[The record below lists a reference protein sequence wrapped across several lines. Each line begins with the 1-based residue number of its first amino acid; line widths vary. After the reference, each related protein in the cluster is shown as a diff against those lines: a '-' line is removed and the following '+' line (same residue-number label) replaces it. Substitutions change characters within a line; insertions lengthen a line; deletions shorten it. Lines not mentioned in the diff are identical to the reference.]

1 MYIYRYLEE
10 EVKKINKSFKVLY
23 VGGPRQVGK
32 TTLLKKL
39 AGELGFN
46 YVTLDDIEIRNLAT
60 TEPKLF
66 LKQFP
71 SPLLIDEIQYAPE
84 LLPYIKIE
92 VDNQNQNGV
101 YWITGSQHFSIIKN
115 LNESLAGRVAIMS
128 LNTLSS
134 GEINQMDRKNE
145 PFLPILIDPK
155 LQIQEYDIYQRIL
168 RGGFPALV
176 NDSNIEP
183 STFFSSYTQTYIEKD
198 LVNMFGIQSSSRFY
212 NFMRLCAD
220 RTGQMLNYSDLAR
233 DADIAV
239 STAKDWIEILQ
250 GTMQIYLLPAYNTNF
265 AKRII
270 KSPKLYFLDTGLA
283 SYLTGWQS
291 VESLKSSVYAGRL
304 FETYVISEIIKS
316 YWYRSKLP
324 PLYYL
329 RDKEGH
335 EIDLII
341 EIENQLHPIEI
352 KSSSSFK
359 EDYLS
364 NINYYKNKLKNIKT
378 SGVVMNADFSYQAK
392 SDVFVIDVKTIN

>member
-364 NINYYKNKLKNIKT
+364 NINYYKNKLKNIK
-378 SGVVMNADFSYQAK
+378 NK
-392 SDVFVIDVKTIN
+392 RCCNER